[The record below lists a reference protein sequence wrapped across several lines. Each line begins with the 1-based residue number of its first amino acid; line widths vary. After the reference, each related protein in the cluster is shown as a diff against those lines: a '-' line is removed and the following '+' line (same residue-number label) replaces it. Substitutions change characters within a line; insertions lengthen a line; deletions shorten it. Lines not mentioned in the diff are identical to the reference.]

1 LQLAVKTGDSNFDG
15 CSIPV
20 LRLGNKDRS
29 SNASRTH
36 LEPHSTC
43 GHDPEAPDSAS
54 WSP

>member
-36 LEPHSTC
+36 LEPHST
-43 GHDPEAPDSAS
+43 
-54 WSP
+54 